1 MPKKK
6 VEEMPKFVD
15 ALREVA
21 DAKGLSDEQVIT
33 ALEEAIQR
41 AYIKYLGGGDDA
53 VVSCHV
59 DPETGHVDLAQIKKV
74 VEEVQDDYLEISVE
88 DANATVKGK
97 KSKYAPGDDFAIPC
111 PLEQVTKLTA
121 MAVKSNLRQRLA
133 EAERTAL
140 YEVYKD
146 HIGEMMTGTVVKAD
160 DRGVTIRIGR
170 TYIEMGRREL
180 IGDEYFKI
188 DEPVKVYIQ
197 EVRSVLNEE
206 GKPAK
211 GPQIEATRASEGF
224 LKRLFEEEIHE
235 IYEGTVVIKAIARQ
249 AGVRSKVAVASNNE
263 DVDATGACIGQ
274 GGQRIQKIV
283 AQLGNGKNKEKI
295 DVVNY
300 SDNHGL
306 FIIEA
311 VRPVT
316 PLGVAINEEEKTA
329 IVVINDGDLPLAMG
343 KFRANVNLASKLT
356 GYKLEMLEKSIAD
369 RKGITYTTVEE
380 WKAMA
385 EEERRAKEKEE
396 YLNQV
401 RLEAEHKAEEEA
413 AEEARKAA
421 EETAAKEE
429 AAAKVAT
436 ENAAEAAPVAEEK
449 PVVAPKA
456 AASVEDFPAEAV
468 NPAAAALAAFKA
480 AEAKKAEEAAA
491 PKKEETVETAEVKT
505 TTTLSDLEKELESA
519 KEKKTRSVTKKRP
532 RKITEEEVKRETPV
546 APVAPNQSAMPVYT
560 EEELADIEA
569 EEKNYDSYEGDTEED
584 IDEDY
589 SEYDQYYDD
598 DK

>member
-21 DAKGLSDEQVIT
+21 DAKGLSDDKVIA

-53 VVSCHV
+53 IVHCHV
-59 DPETGHVDLAQIKKV
+59 DSETGHVDLAQIKKV
-74 VEEVQDDYLEISVE
+74 VAEVQDDYLEISLE
-88 DANATVKGK
+88 DAKAEAKAR
-97 KSKYAPGDDFAIPC
+97 KSKVKYAVGDDFAIPC

-121 MAVKSNLRQRLA
+121 MAVKNNLRQRLA

-146 HIGEMMTGTVVKAD
+146 HIGEMMTGTVVKSD

-180 IGDEYFKI
+180 IGDEFFKL
-188 DEPVKVYIQ
+188 DEAVKVYIQ
-197 EVRSVLNEE
+197 EVRSALNEE
-206 GKPAK
+206 GKPAR

-235 IYEGTVVIKAIARQ
+235 IYDGTVVIKAIARQ
-249 AGVRSKVAVASNNE
+249 AGIRSKVAVISNNE

-311 VRPVT
+311 VRPVI
-316 PLGVAINEEEKTA
+316 PLGVKLDEEEKTA

-369 RKGITYTTVEE
+369 LKGLKYTTTEE
-380 WKAMA
+380 WRAQA
-385 EEERRAKEKEE
+385 EEQRRAKEKEE

-401 RLEAEHKAEEEA
+401 RLEAERRA
-413 AEEARKAA
+413 AEEAALAQAKAEAEKQAAAAIAPAPA
-421 EETAAKEE
+421 EESPAI
-429 AAAKVAT
+429 
-436 ENAAEAAPVAEEK
+436 EEK
-449 PVVAPKA
+449 VSVAPKA
-456 AASVEDFPAEAV
+456 TATIEDFPAEAA
-468 NPAAAALAAFKA
+468 NPAAAALAAYKA
-480 AEAKKAEEAAA
+480 AEAKKAQEAALA
-491 PKKEETVETAEVKT
+491 KEKETAEVKT

-532 RKITEEEVKRETPV
+532 RKITEEEVKRE
-546 APVAPNQSAMPVYT
+546 APAAPAAPNAAAMPVYT

-569 EEKNYDSYEGDTEED
+569 EEKNYDSYEGDSEED

-589 SEYDQYYDD
+589 SEYEQYYDD
-598 DK
+598 EK